1 LNQGLD
7 QRKSTA
13 DHIVLLLATGTY
25 LGNSKRA
32 PGTLGTLWGV
42 PLAYLIYKAGL
53 TSGAII
59 LGVSIILAIMLS
71 SRASRLIGKKDPG
84 SVVADEI
91 VGFAVA
97 IFAFPFTPINVI
109 LAFILFRIFDIL
121 KPFPVSY
128 LDKHIGGGL
137 GIVLDDLAA
146 GVMASI
152 VLTIIMRFIL

>member
-1 LNQGLD
+1 MRQA
-7 QRKSTA
+7 KSIT

-25 LGNSKRA
+25 LGNSRFA

-42 PLAYLIYKAGL
+42 PLAYAISRAGAGAGGAVL
-53 TSGAII
+53 AIAII
-59 LGVSIILAIMLS
+59 LSVIVS
-71 SRASRLIGKKDPG
+71 SRASIIIGKKDPG

-91 VGFAVA
+91 VGYAVA
-97 IFAFPFTPINVI
+97 IFTLPFTPVTVI
-109 LAFILFRIFDIL
+109 LAFILFRFFDIL

-146 GVMASI
+146 GVMAAI
-152 VLTIIMRFIL
+152 VLNIIIRFVL

>member
-1 LNQGLD
+1 MRQT
-7 QRKSTA
+7 KSTT
-13 DHIVLLLATGTY
+13 DNIVLLLATGTY
-25 LGNSKRA
+25 LGNSRFA

-42 PLAYLIYKAGL
+42 PLAYAINKAGL
-53 TSGAII
+53 ATGGGILVVAII
-59 LGVSIILAIMLS
+59 LSIILS
-71 SRASRLIGKKDPG
+71 SHASILIGKKDPG

-91 VGFAVA
+91 VGYCVA
-97 IFAFPFTPINVI
+97 IFALPFTPVTVI

-146 GVMASI
+146 GVMAAI
-152 VLTIIMRFIL
+152 VLNIIMRIIL

>member
-1 LNQGLD
+1 MNQGLNH
-7 QRKSTA
+7 KKNLT

-32 PGTLGTLWGV
+32 PGSLGTLWGL

-53 TSGAII
+53 ASGVAI
-59 LGVSIILAIMLS
+59 LAVSIILAIILS
-71 SRASRLIGKKDPG
+71 SRASQLIGKKDPG

-97 IFAFPFTPINVI
+97 IFALPFTPVTVI

-146 GVMASI
+146 GIMSNI
-152 VLTIIMRFIL
+152 VLTIILRFIL